1 MGKYINLE
9 IDSDRRK
16 TTRSSFTGYII
27 RSSLKG
33 IFREGNY
40 EMLCKF

>member
-1 MGKYINLE
+1 MNLE
-9 IDSDRRK
+9 IDSD
-16 TTRSSFTGYII
+16 SFHGIYKM
-27 RSSLKG
+27 KG